1 MFIFHSHEQST
12 NHNNYQRYMG
22 MPMT

>member
-1 MFIFHSHEQST
+1 MFIFHNHEQST